1 MTVLLALCEVRP
13 TPWWAW
19 LLLGPTCLLA
29 LWSVIGSVMLMG
41 RTLRAREPGAT
52 ASDV

>member
-19 LLLGPTCLLA
+19 LFLGPTCLLA
-29 LWSVIGSVMLMG
+29 LWSAIGSVMLMG
-41 RTLRAREPGAT
+41 RDLKSPKAGRDG
-52 ASDV
+52 